1 VPLTW
6 GGFQIN
12 RRSPIEWPHDCLL
25 GGRTMR
31 PPAVGGASGEQSN
44 RHRDD
49 EHADRRYRQ
58 DVEASQVLI
67 RVSDRWPEIGSPEAY
82 VRKMVVNEYLSWR
95 RRSWRLIPWGAASY
109 DPGAA
114 SPDPADG
121 YVERQ
126 ALLAEMAKLSRRQ
139 RTALVL
145 RYYEGFSDT
154 EISEVMGCTPST
166 VRGHVFRAL
175 AALRVELSEPF
186 SAAALIKEG
195 R

>member
-1 VPLTW
+1 MTFDEFTAARLPTMLRFATALT
-6 GGFQIN
+6 GDPDLAKDLVQ
-12 RRSPIEWPHDCLL
+12 E
-25 GGRTMR
+25 
-31 PPAVGGASGEQSN
+31 
-44 RHRDD
+44 
-49 EHADRRYRQ
+49 
-58 DVEASQVLI
+58 VLI
-67 RVSDRWPEIGSPEAY
+67 RVSERWPEIGSPEAY
-82 VRKMVVNEYLSWR
+82 ARKMIVNEYLSWR

-109 DPGAA
+109 DPGGA

-154 EISEVMGCTPST
+154 EISQVMGCTPST
-166 VRGHVFRAL
+166 VRGHVFQAL
-175 AALRVELSEPF
+175 AALRVELGEPL
-186 SAAALIKEG
+186 SAAAMIKEG